1 MSVFKKLASDTAL
14 YGLTTILPRLLNF
27 LLVPLQTYIF
37 TEPEEMSSNVVL
49 YTYVAFFLAIYTFGL
64 ETAFF
69 RQAARLKG
77 PENQVNRNKSF
88 NETLTIVLI
97 ITVIGT
103 VLIIGLAPQITD
115 WLDYRGQE
123 QFVVWVALLVAI
135 DALMAIPFARLRVE
149 NKGRSFAQAK
159 LTNVL
164 LIVCLNLFFLVFCR
178 DIALGRYLTF
188 LQSIAQK
195 IYNPAIGAGYIF
207 LANLLA
213 NAFYFWLL
221 RKTLLQFRPRLNK
234 ADAWALVVYSF
245 PLMLT
250 TLAGLFNTLADRA
263 LLGSFLPDGFY
274 ANLTTKGAIG
284 VYGNCYKLSVFMSIA
299 IQSFRYAAD
308 PFFFSRADDKD
319 SPALLAR
326 VTKWFVIICVLI
338 WVGVSL
344 NLDLIAVI
352 MLSEKYRVGLAVVP
366 ILLLAN
372 LFLGIY
378 YNISFWFKLSDK
390 TVFGT
395 YITVAGA
402 ASTILLNIV
411 LIPQMGYMGCA
422 VAFLISS
429 MLMTGLCYY
438 FGEKYYPVQ
447 YDLRSALGYIS
458 GAGLLIIGASFV
470 KIPNLWLAV
479 PYHVLLF
486 GLFLAII
493 AIVERETVGVGLARL
508 RNR

>member
-14 YGLTTILPRLLNF
+14 YGLSTILPRLLNF
-27 LLVPLQTYIF
+27 FLVTLHTYVF
-37 TEPEEMSSNVVL
+37 KRPEELSSNVVL
-49 YTYVAFFLAIYTFGL
+49 YTYVAFLLAVYTFGL

-69 RQAARLKG
+69 RAAARLKG
-77 PENQVNRNKSF
+77 PEHQLERDKSF

-97 ITVIGT
+97 ITVICT
-103 VLIIGLAPQITD
+103 VLIISLAPQIAG

-123 QFVVWVALLVAI
+123 RFITWVAWLVAI

-149 NKGRSFAQAK
+149 NRAK
-159 LTNVL
+159 EFVGAKIVNVL
-164 LIVCLNLFFLVFCR
+164 LVVGLNVFFIIFCR
-178 DIALGRYLTF
+178 DIAAGRYLTV
-188 LQSIAQK
+188 LQPIIQK
-195 IYNPAIGAGYIF
+195 FYDPTLGAGYIF
-207 LANLLA
+207 LANLIA
-213 NAFYFWLL
+213 NTFYFWLL
-221 RKTLLQFRPRLNK
+221 RKTLWQFRPQLSK

-274 ANLTTKGAIG
+274 AGLTTKGAIG

-326 VTKWFVIICVLI
+326 VTKWFVIVCVLI

-344 NLDLIAVI
+344 NLDLFGRLV
-352 MLSEKYRVGLAVVP
+352 SERYRVGLVVVP

-372 LFLGIY
+372 LFLGVY

-429 MLMTGLCYY
+429 LLMTGLCYY
-438 FGEKYYPVQ
+438 FGEKYYPVP
-447 YDLRSALGYIS
+447 YDLRSALGYIG
-458 GAGLLIIGASFV
+458 GAGLLLFGASFV
-470 KIPNLWLAV
+470 KIPNLWLSV
-479 PYHVLLF
+479 PYHALLF
-486 GLFLAII
+486 GAFFAIVAII
-493 AIVERETVGVGLARL
+493 ERDTLRPGLARL
-508 RNR
+508 VKR

>member
-1 MSVFKKLASDTAL
+1 MSVFKKLAGDTAL
-14 YGLTTILPRLLNF
+14 YGLSTILPRLLNF
-27 LLVPLQTYIF
+27 LLVSLHTYVF
-37 TEPEEMSSNVVL
+37 KNPAELSSNVVL
-49 YTYVAFFLAIYTFGL
+49 YTYVAFLLAVYTFGL

-69 RQAARLKG
+69 RAAARLKG
-77 PENQVNRNKSF
+77 SEHQSERDKSF

-97 ITVIGT
+97 ITVICT
-103 VLIIGLAPQITD
+103 VLIIGLAPQIAG
-115 WLDYRGQE
+115 WLDYRGQA
-123 QFVVWVALLVAI
+123 QFVTWVAWLVAI

-149 NKGRSFAQAK
+149 NRAK
-159 LTNVL
+159 AFVGAKIVNVL
-164 LIVCLNLFFLVFCR
+164 LVVGLNVFFIVFCR
-178 DIALGRYLTF
+178 DVAAGRYLTA
-188 LQSIAQK
+188 LQPIIQK
-195 IYNPAIGAGYIF
+195 FYDPTLGAGYIF
-207 LANLLA
+207 LANLIA

-221 RKTLLQFRPRLNK
+221 RKTLWQFRPRLNK

-326 VTKWFVIICVLI
+326 VTKWFVIVCVLI

-344 NLDLIAVI
+344 NLDLFGRLV
-352 MLSEKYRVGLAVVP
+352 SDQYRVGLIVVP
-366 ILLLAN
+366 VLLLAN
-372 LFLGIY
+372 LFLGVY

-390 TVFGT
+390 TMFGT

-402 ASTILLNIV
+402 TSTILLNIM
-411 LIPQMGYMGCA
+411 LIPQFGYMGCA
-422 VAFLISS
+422 IAFLISS
-429 MLMTGLCYY
+429 VLMTGLCYY
-438 FGEKYYPVQ
+438 FGEKHYPVP
-447 YDLRSALGYIS
+447 YDVRSALGYIG
-458 GAGLLIIGASFV
+458 GAGLLIFGASFV
-470 KIPNLWLAV
+470 RIPNLWLSV
-479 PYHVLLF
+479 PYHALLF
-486 GLFLAII
+486 GAFLAIV
-493 AIVERETVGVGLARL
+493 AIVERDTLRPGLARL
-508 RNR
+508 QKR